1 MTMGNTQSG
10 DSSGEAGINQEQSG
24 AGARQQIREVKDQMV
39 DQAKS
44 SLRQAKERARSSL
57 GESRNQFVE
66 QIGAVAEAFRRTGEH
81 LRSEDQQ
88 RVARLTESAARQADR
103 VADYIRNF
111 DPRTAR
117 DDLESLARR
126 QPALVLGGA
135 FALGLLGARFFK
147 SSKRSDSGSQ
157 SSSSG
162 YPGRERRY
170 VASRAAPEGRTAVDL
185 VPQTTTM
192 NAGETDAWR

>member
-1 MTMGNTQSG
+1 MSMGNTQSG
-10 DSSGEAGINQEQSG
+10 DSSGEAGIKQEQSG
-24 AGARQQIREVKDQMV
+24 AGARQQIREVKDQVV

-44 SLRQAKERARSSL
+44 SLRQAKERASSSL
-57 GESRNQFVE
+57 GESRDQFVE

-117 DDLESLARR
+117 DDLEGLARR

-147 SSKRSDSGSQ
+147 SSKRSDGGSQ

-170 VASRAAPEGRTAVDL
+170 VASRAAPEARTAVDL
-185 VPQTTTM
+185 GPQATM